1 MYLVEIKVE
10 INGKI
15 TIDLLPKTYVYVN
28 IIYKRNIKMSN
39 KKKALAQIVPT
50 RKVNA
55 FFVYIIYHKVY
66 LIYGCFSIFL

>member
-1 MYLVEIKVE
+1 MYLVE

-15 TIDLLPKTYVYVN
+15 TIDLLPKTYVYAN
-28 IIYKRNIKMSN
+28 IIKRNIKMSN

-55 FFVYIIYHKVY
+55 FFVYIIYHKV
-66 LIYGCFSIFL
+66 